1 MINIAKYQV
10 ASPASNWK
18 KDFSLQKYLNR
29 FDLHIAETLK
39 KNFLIRKRDHFT
51 TAISDKMLKK
61 AAKFAKRARS
71 EIRFVEFNKVMAF
84 HGMMEWQYKT
94 KVSQLQ

>member
-1 MINIAKYQV
+1 M

-29 FDLHIAETLK
+29 FDLHIAETK
-39 KNFLIRKRDHFT
+39 IFLFAKRPFYHCNQRQ
-51 TAISDKMLKK
+51 MLKK

-71 EIRFVEFNKVMAF
+71 EIRFVEFNKGDGIPWNDGMA
-84 HGMMEWQYKT
+84 
-94 KVSQLQ
+94 V

>member
-1 MINIAKYQV
+1 MG
-10 ASPASNWK
+10 SPASNWK

-39 KNFLIRKRDHFT
+39 KNILIRKEIILPLQSAT
-51 TAISDKMLKK
+51 NAQKT
-61 AAKFAKRARS
+61 AKFAKRARS
-71 EIRFVEFNKVMAF
+71 EIRYVEFNKVMAF
-84 HGMMEWQYKT
+84 HGVMEWQYKT

>member
-1 MINIAKYQV
+1 M

-39 KNFLIRKRDHFT
+39 KRDHFT

-71 EIRFVEFNKVMAF
+71 EIQFVEFNKVMAF

-94 KVSQLQ
+94 KVLQLQ